1 MLSFFIFNYK
11 TTTLFLIYFKK
22 ILIQETMKITFF
34 LLFLYKCLNIE
45 NRLKMKKKKDVNEP
59 NYLKACHI

>member
-1 MLSFFIFNYK
+1 
-11 TTTLFLIYFKK
+11 
-22 ILIQETMKITFF
+22 MKITFF

-45 NRLKMKKKKDVNEP
+45 NRLKMKKKIDVNEP